1 MRRWLVYFLELF
13 LASPTLTPMRSVSL
27 RHLLVVL
34 LMVFGLLAQ
43 PAMARTMTMQA
54 SPAPDVSMA
63 MTHDACTDHDAA
75 DQTPQHGSCTA
86 CLACTALPNA
96 VSLSMSAVYA
106 PALLVAYSVKP
117 LTEVTLDGLLRSPRR
132 HNA

>member
-1 MRRWLVYFLELF
+1 
-13 LASPTLTPMRSVSL
+13 MRSVSL
-27 RHLLVVL
+27 RQLLVVL

-54 SPAPDVSMA
+54 SPAADVSMA
-63 MTHDACTDHDAA
+63 MTHDACTGHEAA
-75 DQTPQHGSCTA
+75 DQTPQHGSCAA

-106 PALLVAYSVKP
+106 PALLVGYSVKP
-117 LTEVTLDGLLRSPRR
+117 LTGVTLDGLLRPPRR

>member
-1 MRRWLVYFLELF
+1 MRRWLLYSSELF
-13 LASPTLTPMRSVSL
+13 LASRTLTLMRSVSI
-27 RHLLVVL
+27 RQLLIVL

-43 PAMARTMTMQA
+43 SAIAQTITMQA
-54 SPAPDVSMA
+54 THAPDVSIA
-63 MTHDACTDHDAA
+63 SIHDACTGHEAA
-75 DQTPQHGSCTA
+75 DQTPQHGSCAA

-106 PALLVAYSVKP
+106 PALLVGYSVKP
-117 LTEVTLDGLLRSPRR
+117 LTGVTLDGLLRPPRR

>member
-1 MRRWLVYFLELF
+1 
-13 LASPTLTPMRSVSL
+13 MRSVSL
-27 RHLLVVL
+27 RQLLVVL

-43 PAMARTMTMQA
+43 PAMALTMTMTMQD
-54 SPAPDVSMA
+54 SPAPDVSMV
-63 MTHDACTDHDAA
+63 MTHDACTGHGAV

-106 PALLVAYSVKP
+106 PALLVGYSVKP
-117 LTEVTLDGLLRSPRR
+117 LTEVTLDGLLRPPRR
-132 HNA
+132 QNA

>member
-1 MRRWLVYFLELF
+1 
-13 LASPTLTPMRSVSL
+13 MRSVSP
-27 RHLLVVL
+27 RQLLVVL

-43 PAMARTMTMQA
+43 PAMAGTMTMQA

-63 MTHDACTDHDAA
+63 MTHDACTGHEAA
-75 DQTPQHGSCTA
+75 DATTQHGSCTA

-96 VSLSMSAVYA
+96 VSMSVSAAHA
-106 PALLVAYSVKP
+106 PRLLVAYSVKP
-117 LTEVTLDGLLRSPRR
+117 LTEVTLDGLLRPPRR

>member
-1 MRRWLVYFLELF
+1 MRRWPLYFLELF

-27 RHLLVVL
+27 RQLLVVL

-43 PAMARTMTMQA
+43 PAMARMMTMQD
-54 SPAPDVSMA
+54 SPVPDVSMVT
-63 MTHDACTDHDAA
+63 THDACTGHEAA

-117 LTEVTLDGLLRSPRR
+117 LTEVTLDGLLRPPRR

>member
-27 RHLLVVL
+27 RQLLVVL

-43 PAMARTMTMQA
+43 PAMARMMTMQD
-54 SPAPDVSMA
+54 SPVPDVSMVT
-63 MTHDACTDHDAA
+63 THDACTGHEAA
-75 DQTPQHGSCTA
+75 DQTPQHGSCAA

-117 LTEVTLDGLLRSPRR
+117 LTEVTLDGLLRPPRR